1 MTLHAGTAGFP
12 RITAV
17 WLEGVLHNNMI
28 EMFMVKR
35 KKKKAKQ
42 THKGIHEVSATHD
55 CDSCVCTQTLVYG
68 ISFSSSLHSLV

>member
-35 KKKKAKQ
+35 KKKKRPNKLIKEYMRFQQHMTVIPACA
-42 THKGIHEVSATHD
+42 HRLLCMALVSPVPFTR
-55 CDSCVCTQTLVYG
+55 
-68 ISFSSSLHSLV
+68 